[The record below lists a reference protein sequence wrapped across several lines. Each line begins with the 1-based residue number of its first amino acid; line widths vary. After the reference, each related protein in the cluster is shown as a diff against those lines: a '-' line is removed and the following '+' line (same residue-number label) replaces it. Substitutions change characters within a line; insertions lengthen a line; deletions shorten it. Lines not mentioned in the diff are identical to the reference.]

1 MKKITAILFAFLMS
15 ASLYGCNDKENS
27 SEENSS
33 ADSSNAINIEVGTGG
48 NENDSDET
56 AEPENITEDGFIYSV
71 NEDGSMSI
79 TGYTGSDSDLK
90 IPDKINGADV
100 TSIESYAF
108 QNMEFI
114 ENVSIPDTVKKV
126 GYQSFD
132 GTKYLESLQNDEFI
146 IIGKSLY
153 LYNGNESSVT
163 IPEDVNCIS
172 PNAFMNNISVK
183 EITIKSNI
191 SEISS
196 SAFTLCQSLEKVT
209 IEEGVTEISSAAFS
223 SCKAL
228 KSIELPSTLKS
239 IGTAAFSECSSLESV
254 NLPDGLEKIDD
265 RAFEDCTALSDIK
278 FPDSVIYIGYCT
290 FLNCESLTEINLPEN
305 LTAIYSL
312 SFKNCTGIKSIVIPA
327 KVETIYAGAFSGCT
341 NLETIEIPETVTNM
355 VIEEDEY
362 RDNIFTNCN
371 KVKIITSAGSEA
383 EEYAVEMGIEY
394 ETK

>member
-1 MKKITAILFAFLMS
+1 MKKVTAILFAFLMS
-15 ASLYGCNDKENS
+15 ASLYGCNDKENN

-56 AEPENITEDGFIYSV
+56 AEPENITEGGFIYSV
-71 NEDGSMSI
+71 NEDDSISI

-100 TSIESYAF
+100 TSIENYAF

-114 ENVSIPDTVKKV
+114 ENVSVPDTIEKI
-126 GYQSFD
+126 GYQAFD
-132 GTKYLESLQNDEFI
+132 GTKYIQSLQNDEFI
-146 IIGKSLY
+146 VIGKSLY
-153 LYNGNESSVT
+153 LYNGDESSVT
-163 IPEDVNCIS
+163 IPENVNSIS

-183 EITIKSNI
+183 EVTIKSNI
-191 SEISS
+191 SEISN

-209 IEEGVTEISSAAFS
+209 IEEGVTAISSAAFS

-239 IGTAAFSECSSLESV
+239 IGTAAFSSCTSLETI
-254 NLPDGLEKIDD
+254 NLPDGIETIDD

-278 FPDSVIYIGYCT
+278 LPDSVTYIGYCT
-290 FLNCESLTEINLPEN
+290 FLDCESLTEINLPEN

-312 SFKNCTGIKSIVIPA
+312 SFKNCTGIKSIVIPE

-341 NLETIEIPETVTNM
+341 NLETIEIPETVTNL

-362 RDNIFTNCN
+362 RDNIFTDCN
-371 KVKIITSAGSEA
+371 KVKIITPAGSKA
-383 EEYAVEMGIEY
+383 EEYAIEMGIEC
-394 ETK
+394 ENK